1 MRSDQKNRGEN
12 TLYRGKGKKGNLD
25 CTAFHL
31 TALEDGHFGRLL
43 FAKRLV
49 DLSLNRPADRSST
62 IHNLVAQRISGRKH
76 SFRADSEGVVRPS

>member
-1 MRSDQKNRGEN
+1 MSRRIVKGSQTKEWILGALMRSDQKNRGEN

-49 DLSLNRPADRSST
+49 DLSPDRPAD
-62 IHNLVAQRISGRKH
+62 
-76 SFRADSEGVVRPS
+76 